1 MAVGE
6 FVKVATLDQLPP
18 GSLLNAEMPDGLKI
32 CLAHTLDGEFYAIT
46 DRCTH
51 RDFPM
56 SNGSLHGG
64 ATIECAWHG
73 ARFDLATGRAIRLPA
88 IKAIETFE
96 VKVDGNDILV
106 AEND

>member
-6 FVKVATLDQLPP
+6 YVKVATLEQLPP
-18 GSLLNAEMPDGLKI
+18 NSLLGVEMPDGLKV
-32 CLAHTLDGEFYAIT
+32 CLAHTPEGEIYAIV

-56 SNGSLHGG
+56 SSGSLHGG

-73 ARFDLATGRAIRLPA
+73 ARFDLQTGRAIRLPA
-88 IKAIETFE
+88 IKAIQTLD

-106 AEND
+106 AESD

>member
-1 MAVGE
+1 MPVGE

-18 GSLLNAEMPDGLKI
+18 GTLLGVEMPDGLKI
-32 CLAHTLDGEFYAIT
+32 CLANTEDGEIYAVI
-46 DRCTH
+46 DRCSH

-56 SNGSLHGG
+56 ANGSLHGG
-64 ATIECAWHG
+64 ETIECAWHG
-73 ARFDLATGRAIRLPA
+73 ARFDLKTGRALRLPA
-88 IKAIETFE
+88 IKPLKTFD